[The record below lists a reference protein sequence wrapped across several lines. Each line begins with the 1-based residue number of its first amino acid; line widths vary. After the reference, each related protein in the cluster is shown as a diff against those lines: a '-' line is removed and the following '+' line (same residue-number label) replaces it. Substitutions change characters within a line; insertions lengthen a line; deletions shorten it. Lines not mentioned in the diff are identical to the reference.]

1 MLGTEV
7 VERIRIPLGRVW
19 EVDFEG
25 VGSTLA
31 AKTLLMS
38 IAPRRSADEPF
49 TGAAFFGRGQWV
61 GLIRL
66 DSTGWYL
73 FSVMKDTPKPDNRRK
88 YDAVF
93 RAEAWRLVRQ
103 SRLIQAAA
111 RTLNIDPKRIY

>member
-31 AKTLLMS
+31 AKTLRMS
-38 IAPRRSADEPF
+38 IALWHSAAEPF
-49 TGAAFFGRGQWV
+49 AGVAFFGRGQWV

-73 FSVMKDTPKPDNRRK
+73 SFVMKDTPKPDK
-88 YDAVF
+88 HCMYDAAF
-93 RAEAWRLVRQ
+93 RAEAWRLVGQ
-103 SRLIQAAA
+103 SRSTQAA
-111 RTLNIDPKRIY
+111 RTLNIDPKRIC